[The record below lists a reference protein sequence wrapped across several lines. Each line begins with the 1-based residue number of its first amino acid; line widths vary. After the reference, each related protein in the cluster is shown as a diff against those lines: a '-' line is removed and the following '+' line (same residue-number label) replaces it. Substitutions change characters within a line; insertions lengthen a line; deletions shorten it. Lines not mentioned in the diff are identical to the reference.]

1 MKKDANVNKTSSRR
15 RTRPPMDPDA
25 RENEMINLASNLAE
39 QQLRDGT
46 ASSQVITHYLK
57 LGTAKARLEKT
68 LLQEQINL
76 AKAKTKSY
84 QTAEQTEATIRE
96 AVEAMKRYKGASEE
110 EFDDSYLQ

>member
-1 MKKDANVNKTSSRR
+1 MKKDANLSKTGSKR
-15 RTRPPMDPDA
+15 RTRPAMDPDT

-84 QTAEQTEATIRE
+84 QTAEQTETTIRE